1 MITRGFRSSAVA
13 ATVLSMLAAC
23 GGGNNGT
30 TNVPPIVAST
40 APGIWQGTDAF
51 TSLKITGLV
60 SETGFTRFIRADGA
74 QYLGTVLV
82 NGTAF
87 SASLEALLPFGSTFP
102 DGSTYGTVTMTG
114 TMVAQKSV
122 TGTESLTTSAGTTS
136 SGALSLTFDA
146 NYDVISLPAS
156 IQGTYVGATSTA
168 VMTITEFGLLS
179 YQDPT
184 TGCLITGYVTVIDP
198 SYNLYD
204 LSVTPTGC
212 PAAAVAMDG
221 TSLSGFA
228 TINNTVTPNLLLIGV
243 SGGVTPEIGLA
254 YTLHRK

>member
-1 MITRGFRSSAVA
+1 MRERGFRTSALA
-13 ATVLSMLAAC
+13 AAGLSILAAC
-23 GGGNNGT
+23 HGNNNAT
-30 TNVPPIVAST
+30 TNVPPVVAST
-40 APGIWQGTDAF
+40 APGIWQGTDPF
-51 TSLKITGLV
+51 TGLKITGLV

-74 QYLGTVLV
+74 QYIGPVLV

-87 SASLEALLPFGSTFP
+87 SASLEALLPFGTTFP
-102 DGSTYGTVTMTG
+102 DGSTYATVTMTG
-114 TMVAQKSV
+114 TIVTQKSV
-122 TGTESLTTSAGTTS
+122 SGTETLTTSAGTTS

-156 IQGTYVGATSTA
+156 IQGTYVGATSAA

-179 YQDPT
+179 YQDPG

-212 PAAAVAMDG
+212 PAAAAALDG

-243 SGGVTPEIGLA
+243 SGGVTPEISLA
-254 YTLHRK
+254 YTLHRN